1 MKIRSWLISVPAL
14 LLAGLT
20 NAQASEL
27 GDLLCRFLGWCGT
40 GGNGGSGPHSVPEP
54 EMLALFS
61 AGMVFSAI
69 AAARRRRK

>member
-27 GDLLCRFLGWCGT
+27 GDFLCRYFHWCPNPGS
-40 GGNGGSGPHSVPEP
+40 GGSGPHAVPEP

-61 AGMVFSAI
+61 AGMVISAI
-69 AAARRRRK
+69 AAARRRPK